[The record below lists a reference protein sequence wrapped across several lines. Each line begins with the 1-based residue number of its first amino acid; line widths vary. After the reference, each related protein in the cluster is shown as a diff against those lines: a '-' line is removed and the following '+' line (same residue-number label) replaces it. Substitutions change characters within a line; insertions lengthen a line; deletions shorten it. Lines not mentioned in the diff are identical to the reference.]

1 MDQSDDDRTR
11 KLKDLLA
18 QVNKSDVRLS
28 TDAERRAQFAKR
40 DEISQG
46 WQAKAERK
54 FEVQRKAAQQEAISA
69 NTKAEAAVKG
79 RIAAEATRL
88 KNRLKA
94 SWGQRLGHYKG
105 ERPDYTGAKEWGKY
119 TPTQLLR
126 MASHYPPRLNRL
138 GGAVT
143 DFSTWV
149 FRLEHPDA
157 DSLGLELGRTVERN
171 LLFHDKQDAAR
182 KALNTVTA
190 VQPSKARWRVLYQ
203 DDLSSSG
210 ESFSISGLRINERCL
225 VGRPDLVLQEISTGE
240 VFIVERKAS
249 NFKPPTNCWH
259 NVRAQLWAY
268 SMIDEWSKHDAVTLC
283 AETWS
288 YTPTGEPIDFVIQTW
303 KREDPIF
310 TTCLAELFDAYRAGA
325 GAA

>member
-210 ESFSISGLRINERCL
+210 ESCG
-225 VGRPDLVLQEISTGE
+225 
-240 VFIVERKAS
+240 
-249 NFKPPTNCWH
+249 
-259 NVRAQLWAY
+259 
-268 SMIDEWSKHDAVTLC
+268 
-283 AETWS
+283 
-288 YTPTGEPIDFVIQTW
+288 TPV
-303 KREDPIF
+303 
-310 TTCLAELFDAYRAGA
+310 
-325 GAA
+325 